1 MSNFNFD
8 ALEDIL
14 SGGKKPAEEPRKNN
28 VQNFLESKNVS
39 KMDDISKVKV
49 PNSFIDMVLGNKPK
63 LVESKVVE
71 VEDDVEDLD
80 EARIL
85 EEKINSLVSRL
96 ASLLKEAKE
105 VMAEMT
111 TVGMIGTNQKF
122 SLKKKKKNGPAKANS
137 RN

>member
-14 SGGKKPAEEPRKNN
+14 SGGQKPAEEPRKNN

-122 SLKKKKKNGPAKANS
+122 SLKKKKKNGPAKTNS